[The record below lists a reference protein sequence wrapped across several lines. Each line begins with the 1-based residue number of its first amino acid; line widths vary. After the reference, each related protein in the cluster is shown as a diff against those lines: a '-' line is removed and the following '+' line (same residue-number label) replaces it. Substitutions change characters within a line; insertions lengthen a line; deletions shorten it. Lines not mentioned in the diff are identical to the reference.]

1 MRRHERADV
10 RVSELFETV
19 NEKVFKPG
27 FEQTKELPDGKYKLV
42 AKPGYVKIDQKQSEQ
57 FRIEVQTMRGTQLGW
72 VNFVRNGDELEAL
85 DLNVDKQFRRRGF
98 ATEMYK
104 FARELGNT
112 ITPSGKQT
120 ALGKAFWSKKDHS
133 K

>member
-1 MRRHERADV
+1 MKVA
-10 RVSELFETV
+10 ELFEAV
-19 NEKVFKPG
+19 NVKVFKPG
-27 FEQTKELPDGKYKLV
+27 FEQTKELPGGKYKLV
-42 AKPGYVKIDQKQSEQ
+42 AKPGYVKIDQKQSDQ

-72 VNFVRNGDELEAL
+72 VNFVQNGDELEAL
-85 DLNVDKQFRRRGF
+85 DLNVDKQFRRRGL

-112 ITPSGKQT
+112 IVPSGKQT